1 MENRF
6 QIFTILINQ
15 ITRSIH
21 KIKTEEMKKFGLKSS
36 HVSCLYY
43 LYKSNGILTSKHL
56 CDMCN
61 EDKALISRSL
71 VELDR
76 KGLCVL
82 NEKTKRYRAPIQLTK
97 EGIRIGKYIE
107 EKIDTLLEEATQGL
121 EEKSREE
128 MYDALE
134 LICRNLEGIT
144 RRFGGQNDKNIN

>member
-15 ITRSIH
+15 ISRSIH
-21 KIKTEEMKKFGLKSS
+21 QIKSKEMKQFDLKSS

-71 VELDR
+71 LELEK
-76 KGLCVL
+76 KGLCIL
-82 NEKTKRYRAPIQLTK
+82 NEKTKRYRAPIVLTK
-97 EGIRIGKYIE
+97 EGLKIGKYIE
-107 EKIDTLLEEATQGL
+107 ERIDSLLELATLGVKEEAREAMYSSL
-121 EEKSREE
+121 EQ
-128 MYDALE
+128 
-134 LICRNLEGIT
+134 ICRNLEA
-144 RRFGGQNDKNIN
+144 INRKLGEKA